1 MISKGRHVSADQ
13 SGERNGNSKLKSED
27 ILKIKS
33 MLAYMNN
40 KQIAKIYNVS
50 HASISSIRLGKSWS
64 QVSGINNNEVEKYSS
79 IKRD

>member
-1 MISKGRHVSADQ
+1 
-13 SGERNGNSKLKSED
+13 
-27 ILKIKS
+27 